1 MKYERGFYQIRS
13 NDEIFDKLIKER
25 EVYEHYK
32 LPYQDISD
40 ISKYAESIS
49 QKSIV
54 VVGIGGSSLGAKAIY
69 EFLLNHQHRT
79 RNLYFLD
86 TVDPQKISK
95 CINTLSIKDAH
106 FLIISKSGIT
116 IEPISIF
123 SYLSSFVKI
132 CPKNFTFITSLTS
145 PLAKFALAKK
155 IKVFDIPNNLSGRF
169 SIFGNAGLVPL
180 AMVGINISNLL
191 NGCREID
198 ESFFNKSEHFEIIFN
213 KARFLVENKSR
224 FNINILFSYS
234 ESLKSFNDW
243 YSQLWAE
250 SLGKKNINETRQA
263 LTPIG
268 LIGPTDQHSFLQLI
282 MDGVRDKTVTF
293 IKINDHGQ
301 KSAISAIEEN
311 NDLNEIIQFPSHL
324 NFNDLIN
331 LQAESTIESLK
342 REKDIP
348 YDVITIENVSE
359 ESIAKLIYS
368 YQILVSCIG
377 AFLQID
383 TYNQPGVEIGKNIL
397 KRKLDQLI

>member
-32 LPYQDISD
+32 FPYQDISD

-132 CPKNFTFITSLTS
+132 CPKNFTF
-145 PLAKFALAKK
+145 
-155 IKVFDIPNNLSGRF
+155 NF
-169 SIFGNAGLVPL
+169 SH
-180 AMVGINISNLL
+180 
-191 NGCREID
+191 
-198 ESFFNKSEHFEIIFN
+198 KS
-213 KARFLVENKSR
+213 
-224 FNINILFSYS
+224 
-234 ESLKSFNDW
+234 
-243 YSQLWAE
+243 
-250 SLGKKNINETRQA
+250 
-263 LTPIG
+263 
-268 LIGPTDQHSFLQLI
+268 
-282 MDGVRDKTVTF
+282 
-293 IKINDHGQ
+293 
-301 KSAISAIEEN
+301 
-311 NDLNEIIQFPSHL
+311 
-324 NFNDLIN
+324 
-331 LQAESTIESLK
+331 
-342 REKDIP
+342 
-348 YDVITIENVSE
+348 
-359 ESIAKLIYS
+359 
-368 YQILVSCIG
+368 SC
-377 AFLQID
+377 
-383 TYNQPGVEIGKNIL
+383 
-397 KRKLDQLI
+397 